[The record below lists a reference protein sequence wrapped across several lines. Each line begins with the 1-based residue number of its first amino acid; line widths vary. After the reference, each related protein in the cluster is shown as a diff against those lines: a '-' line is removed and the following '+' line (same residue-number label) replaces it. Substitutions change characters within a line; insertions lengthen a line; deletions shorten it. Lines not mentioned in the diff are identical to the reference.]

1 MVVYQQLNLM
11 FSSLRLGSLKGSI
24 PIYYEVFTYNI
35 GQFAYWNWKI
45 KVFLVTCIDTKSRRK
60 RNLIF
65 RVEGVLAYRRG
76 VGTR

>member
-35 GQFAYWNWKI
+35 EQFAYWN
-45 KVFLVTCIDTKSRRK
+45 LED
-60 RNLIF
+60 
-65 RVEGVLAYRRG
+65 
-76 VGTR
+76 